1 VEDERTSQERM
12 IDTNDPNG
20 YPNDPNDQN
29 NSGNPDDLI
38 HSDRSI

>member
-1 VEDERTSQERM
+1 M

-29 NSGNPDDLI
+29 NSGNSDDLI